1 MAFPRK
7 DELLNKLK
15 VLQPI
20 TDNVDEPIYNMFM
33 DVALDKIINDVS
45 AFTNTPVEELPSQ
58 LDSAMMLKL
67 SAWITDTGVFKS
79 TDDRNSGAVTSIT
92 EGDTSISYGS
102 PQVAMSA
109 LGGMSFLDD
118 DFRIQLIRYRRLRG

>member
-7 DELLNKLK
+7 NELLNKLK

-20 TDNVDEPIYNMFM
+20 TDAVDEPIYNMFM

-45 AFTNTPVEELPSQ
+45 AFTNTPVEELPAQ

-67 SAWITDTGVFKS
+67 SAWITDTGVFKLA
-79 TDDRNSGAVTSIT
+79 DDRNSGAVTSIT

-109 LGGMSFLDD
+109 LSGMSFLDD